1 MTRNMSH
8 DEFQRAAADAACH
21 SIDRL
26 QTILNEAQ
34 GYLITGNNLAAWGT
48 LVLFDEAA
56 EDLKAAFRLYR
67 SANARRNP

>member
-1 MTRNMSH
+1 MT
-8 DEFQRAAADAACH
+8 DDGFQKAAADAARH
-21 SIDRL
+21 SIDQL

-56 EDLKAAFRLYR
+56 EDLKAAIRLYR